1 MEAARLVKVTMEE
14 DADFAVNIVRK
25 PTIANMATV
34 RDSEVTSDKFNL
46 RYIESQ
52 FALVLPK
59 LGYRIT
65 K

>member
-1 MEAARLVKVTMEE
+1 MEARHVKVTKDE

-25 PTIANMATV
+25 LIIANMATV

-46 RYIESQ
+46 RYIEYQ

-59 LGYRIT
+59 LGNRVT
-65 K
+65 KE